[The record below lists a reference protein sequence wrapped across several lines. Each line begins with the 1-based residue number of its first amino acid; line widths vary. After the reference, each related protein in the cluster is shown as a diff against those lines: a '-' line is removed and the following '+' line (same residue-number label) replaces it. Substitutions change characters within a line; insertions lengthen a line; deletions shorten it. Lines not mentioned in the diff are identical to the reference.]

1 MRLFNYSTMRSEF
14 TPRVLKEHAELFV
27 CVRVHV
33 NKCVLIYTNGLSV
46 VVVLHSPKIK
56 LFKAKTAFP
65 SHR

>member
-1 MRLFNYSTMRSEF
+1 M
-14 TPRVLKEHAELFV
+14 LKEHAELFV